1 MRGGVVALSLNLEH
15 GVTRACLCRSGSAK
29 GHGKIR
35 GLYLSQLLARLLE
48 LVDALGGFG
57 REEFNAENSL

>member
-1 MRGGVVALSLNLEH
+1 MRGGVIALLLNLEN
-15 GVTRACLCRSGSAK
+15 GVTRACLCRPGSAES
-29 GHGKIR
+29 HGKIR
-35 GLYLSQLLARLLE
+35 GLYLRQLLARLLE